1 MRNAVC
7 ARALGLAALLLLASA
22 CTSNAGR
29 EALGSL
35 KSGTLSSKYHSGFW
49 ADEARKQTALWKEAQ
64 QLCRAEAARPTP
76 NCRVVFAVYVT
87 VPINAGPQRED
98 LSDPLKAWILGGT
111 RELGLPTPES
121 MPPPTK
127 GFGPES
133 QRPRPWPVPGK

>member
-1 MRNAVC
+1 M
-7 ARALGLAALLLLASA
+7 
-22 CTSNAGR
+22 GR
-29 EALGSL
+29 
-35 KSGTLSSKYHSGFW
+35 LS
-49 ADEARKQTALWKEAQ
+49 
-64 QLCRAEAARPTP
+64 P
-76 NCRVVFAVYVT
+76 VT

-133 QRPRPWPVPGK
+133 QKPRPWPVPGK

>member
-35 KSGTLSSKYHSGFW
+35 KSETLSSKYHSGFW
-49 ADEARKQTALWKEAQ
+49 ADEAGKQTPLWKEAQ
-64 QLCRAEAARPTP
+64 QLCKTQDASPTP
-76 NCRVVFAVYVT
+76 NCRVVFAVDTT
-87 VPINAGPQRED
+87 VRIIAVYQDED
-98 LSDPLKAWILGGT
+98 LGERLKAWIRGGT
-111 RELGLPTPES
+111 GELGLPTSGS

-127 GFGPES
+127 GFGPEPPKMPTS
-133 QRPRPWPVPGK
+133 AGK

>member
-1 MRNAVC
+1 MCIRVPS
-7 ARALGLAALLLLASA
+7 LAALVFLAA
-22 CTSNAGR
+22 CSGNAAR

-64 QLCRAEAARPTP
+64 QLCRAQAARPTP

-98 LSDPLKAWILGGT
+98 LSDPLKAWILSGT
-111 RELGLPTPES
+111 RE
-121 MPPPTK
+121 
-127 GFGPES
+127 
-133 QRPRPWPVPGK
+133 